1 MVYYIGMDVFSAL
14 SDPTRRSILELLAGA
29 GQLTATEL
37 YDRFPVSR
45 PAISQHLKVLREADL
60 VLVEK
65 KAQFR
70 IYRMN
75 PQAVQELGNWVTK
88 LTQLWEERFEALDAV
103 LQEEQEKS
111 KQSIGKEHTNDERDQ
126 NYG

>member
-75 PQAVQELGNWVTK
+75 PDAVQELGSWVAK
-88 LTQLWEERFEALDAV
+88 LTKLWEERFEALDRV
-103 LQEEQEKS
+103 LLEEQEKS
-111 KQSIGKEHTNDERDQ
+111 KQSTGKEGANE
-126 NYG
+126 